1 MNNEDIIKKIEQ
13 LNEKYL
19 KNNQQGAREEEL
31 NFKIIKGTE
40 PIILSA
46 PHAVRQN
53 PGDRLK
59 AAEKYTGAIV
69 EYLCEK
75 TGAYGI
81 VRIANLGDNPNNEN
95 VGYGLK
101 YKQAISQLIE
111 EYNIKCLIDFH
122 GCKDIYGFDFDIGTC
137 YRENINN
144 KENYL
149 RVIEKSLEKIG
160 IVTIDEKFKAN
171 REVVIS
177 NYISKK
183 NKIAC
188 FQIEI
193 SKKLRGSNQEL
204 IQLLNQLEVM
214 IKDLYNEII

>member
-1 MNNEDIIKKIEQ
+1 MNNENIIKKIEQ
-13 LNEKYL
+13 LNEKYM
-19 KNNQQGAREEEL
+19 KNDLQEEKKEES
-31 NFKIIKGTE
+31 NFKIIKGNK

-46 PHAVRQN
+46 PHAVSQN
-53 PGDRLK
+53 PPDRIK
-59 AAEKYTGAIV
+59 VAEKYTGAIV

-75 TGAYGI
+75 VGTYGI
-81 VRIANLGDNPNNEN
+81 VRLANWGDNPNNEN
-95 VGYGLK
+95 EGYGLK
-101 YKQAISQLIE
+101 YKQAISKLIE
-111 EYNIKCLIDFH
+111 ENSIKCLIDFH
-122 GCKDIYGFDFDIGTC
+122 GCKNTYGFDFDIGTNNG
-137 YRENINN
+137 ENIND

-149 RVIEKSLEKIG
+149 KIIKKSLEEIG

-193 SKKLRGSNQEL
+193 SKKLRESHQEL

-214 IKDLYNEII
+214 IRNLYNEII

>member
-1 MNNEDIIKKIEQ
+1 MNNEDIIKNIEQ

-19 KNNQQGAREEEL
+19 KNNLQGTKKEQL
-31 NFKIIKGTE
+31 YFKIIKGNK

-53 PGDRLK
+53 SPDKIK

-69 EYLCEK
+69 EYLCKK

-81 VRIANLGDNPNNEN
+81 VRTANLGDNPNSENE
-95 VGYGLK
+95 GYGLK
-101 YKQAISQLIE
+101 YKNAISQLIKE
-111 EYNIKCLIDFH
+111 NDIKCLIDFH
-122 GCKDIYGFDFDIGTC
+122 GCKDTYGFDFDIGTSNK
-137 YRENINN
+137 ENINN

-149 RVIEKSLEKIG
+149 KIIKTNLEKIG
-160 IVTIDEKFKAN
+160 KVTIDERFRAN

-177 NYISKK
+177 NYISRN

-193 SKKLRGSNQEL
+193 SKKLRESNQEL
-204 IQLLNQLEVM
+204 IKLLYQLEVM
-214 IKDLYNEII
+214 IKNLYNEIS